1 MKKKSKTTR
10 RQIINGKNVRLNV
23 TVDKISDRN
32 FKALIDIWLDDLWNK
47 MSFCHAMTTHKDNPI
62 NTQIKRLRL
71 ESKSIFFRLK
81 FDFYNISYQYKY
93 LI

>member
-32 FKALIDIWLDDLWNK
+32 FKALIDIWLDDL
-47 MSFCHAMTTHKDNPI
+47 
-62 NTQIKRLRL
+62 
-71 ESKSIFFRLK
+71 
-81 FDFYNISYQYKY
+81 
-93 LI
+93 